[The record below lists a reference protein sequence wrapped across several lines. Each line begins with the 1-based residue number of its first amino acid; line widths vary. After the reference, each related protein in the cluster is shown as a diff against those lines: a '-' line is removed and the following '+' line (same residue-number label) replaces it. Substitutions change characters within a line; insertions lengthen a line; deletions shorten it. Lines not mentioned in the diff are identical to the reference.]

1 MSRSPVE
8 NHADL
13 RIGVV
18 EFIAPDEIK
27 VQLDLEAPDGIA
39 ANAGLP
45 REFPRI
51 NSYVL
56 IPNERGHIVCQVEWI
71 NIERSA
77 FPKRKG
83 YQDYGLI
90 DLPFPIRKMKVAPLG
105 ILKMNSNDEF
115 KFQRGVHSF
124 PSIGSP
130 VLIPTDLQLSSI
142 VESGSNRRVLIGT
155 SPLTANAEVKID
167 PDKLFGRHLAV
178 LGNTGSGKSCTV
190 AGLIQW
196 SLEATLQGEN
206 ANARFIILDPNGEY
220 SKAFEGTAKVFQVG
234 GEGENALEVPL
245 WLWNSE
251 EWRAFTQAKSGAQ
264 LPLLKQALRAM
275 RNELFFNGDD
285 NLIVAKR
292 FFGIILTSLRHSK
305 NKGAPWSDNFGVL
318 SGFYNM
324 VVSWQV
330 STSVFIGKLDQLDEL
345 DNFNKFLNEYITA
358 PERTKKFANLLSNV
372 EEVDEMIRLL
382 QEVFEALGGNEKEL
396 LPKNEDLPI
405 PFEGEVFLQYLEA
418 LAQETGNE
426 QYLEFL
432 ISRIRTLLGDSR
444 MDSIIGKETEKE
456 LDKWLTKYLGNGE
469 KTSVTIIDLSL
480 VPSEIVHIT
489 TSVISRLVF
498 EALQRYRKL
507 NNEVLPTVLVM
518 EEAHS
523 FVTRYND
530 NTEGNSSSICTKAF
544 EKIAREGRKFGL
556 GLVLS
561 SQRPSELSPTVLSQC
576 NSYIL
581 HRISNDRDQE
591 LVGRLLPD
599 TFRGLLREL
608 PSLTSQNAILLG
620 WASELPILMKV
631 RDLPFEQRPKSDD
644 PDFWNVWT
652 RKNESDQE
660 ISRKVNWKVVAD
672 DWQEKV
678 TTTPKEETAKKE
690 EERESPDTSKGD
702 FDILDIDDLF

>member
-18 EFIAPDEIK
+18 EFIAPDDIK

-39 ANAGLP
+39 ANAGVP

-56 IPNERGHIVCQVEWI
+56 IPNEGGHIVCQVEWI
-71 NIERSA
+71 NIERSP

-83 YQDYGLI
+83 YRDYGLI

-105 ILKMNSNDEF
+105 ILQTSAEEKF

-130 VLIPTDLQLSSI
+130 VLIPTDLQLKSI
-142 VESGSNRRVLIGT
+142 VESGSNRRVYIGN

-167 PDKLFGRHLAV
+167 PDRLFGRHLAI

-196 SLEATLQGEN
+196 SLEATEQGDN
-206 ANARFIILDPNGEY
+206 ANSRFIILDPNGEY
-220 SKAFEGTAKVFQVG
+220 AKVFGDKAKVLQVG
-234 GEGENALEVPL
+234 GEGDNSLEVPL

-251 EWRAFTQAKSGAQ
+251 EWRAFTLAKPGAQ
-264 LPLLKQALRAM
+264 LPLLKRALRAM
-275 RNELFFNGDD
+275 RNEELEFQVEPNLKAKKFVGIIFQSTVASENRGEPFQGFPHNKNFTERLITWQSSLESFELEDD
-285 NLIVAKR
+285 QILPPLMNQISDLIAAHREEWNPGRYNYSEYTVIEIGNLIE
-292 FFGIILTSLRHSK
+292 LLR
-305 NKGAPWSDNFGVL
+305 DT
-318 SGFYNM
+318 Y
-324 VVSWQV
+324 
-330 STSVFIGKLDQLDEL
+330 TE
-345 DNFNKFLNEYITA
+345 
-358 PERTKKFANLLSNV
+358 
-372 EEVDEMIRLL
+372 
-382 QEVFEALGGNEKEL
+382 LGGGENEL
-396 LPKNEDLPI
+396 YPKNEDIPI
-405 PFEGEVFLQYLEA
+405 PFEGDIYLSYLEA

-432 ISRIRTLLGDSR
+432 IARIRTLLGDSR
-444 MDSIIGKETEKE
+444 MDSIIGDETERE
-456 LDKWLTKYLGNGE
+456 LDKWLNKYLGNT
-469 KTSVTIIDLSL
+469 KKNSITIIDLSL
-480 VPSEIVHIT
+480 VPAEIIHVT
-489 TSVISRLVF
+489 TSVISRIVF

-507 NNEVLPTVLVM
+507 NDEVLPSVLVM

-523 FVTRYND
+523 FITRYND
-530 NTEGNSSSICTKAF
+530 DTEGRTSAICTKAF

-576 NSYIL
+576 NSFIL
-581 HRISNDRDQE
+581 HRISNDRDQQ
-591 LVGRLLPD
+591 LVGKLLPD
-599 TFRGLLREL
+599 NFRGLLREL
-608 PSLTSQNAILLG
+608 PSLPSQKAVLLG

-631 RDLPFEQRPKSDD
+631 RDIPFEKRPHSDD
-644 PDFWNVWT
+644 PDFWDVWT
-652 RKNESDQE
+652 RKNSDDDE
-660 ISRKVNWKVVAD
+660 VKRGVDWKKISD
-672 DWQEKV
+672 DWQEKD
-678 TTTPKEETAKKE
+678 E
-690 EERESPDTSKGD
+690 EE
-702 FDILDIDDLF
+702 

>member
-105 ILKMNSNDEF
+105 ILKMNSNGEF

-196 SLEATLQGEN
+196 SLEATMQGEN
-206 ANARFIILDPNGEY
+206 ANARFVILDPNGEY
-220 SKAFEGTAKVFQVG
+220 SKAFEGTAKVLQVN
-234 GEGENALEVPL
+234 GEGENSLEVPL

-275 RNELFFNGDD
+275 RNEELNFQSDEE
-285 NLIVAKR
+285 LKAKK
-292 FFGIILTSLRHSK
+292 FIGIILQSTVASE
-305 NKGAPWSDNFGVL
+305 NKGEPYQGFPHNKNFTERLITWGRSL
-318 SGFYNM
+318 ES
-324 VVSWQV
+324 
-330 STSVFIGKLDQLDEL
+330 
-345 DNFNKFLNEYITA
+345 FNLEADPLKSLIQQIEDLIKSHKVEQKGGWVNYSEYI
-358 PERTKKFANLLSNV
+358 V
-372 EEVDEMIRLL
+372 EDIDSLIEVIR
-382 QEVFEALGGNEKEL
+382 ETYINLGGSESEL
-396 LPKNEDLPI
+396 YPKNEDIPI
-405 PFEGEVFLQYLEA
+405 PYEGDVFLSYLEA

-432 ISRIRTLLGDSR
+432 IARIRTLLGDSR

-523 FVTRYND
+523 FITRYND
-530 NTEGNSSSICTKAF
+530 NTEGNSSSICTKVF

-599 TFRGLLREL
+599 NFQGLLREL
-608 PSLTSQNAILLG
+608 PSLPSQNAILLG

-631 RDLPFEQRPKSDD
+631 RDLPFEQRPQSDD

-652 RKNESDQE
+652 RKNDSDQE
-660 ISRKVNWKVVAD
+660 VSRKVNWKEVAD
-672 DWQEKV
+672 DWQEKE
-678 TTTPKEETAKKE
+678 TTTPKEEPAKEGK
-690 EERESPDTSKGD
+690 RK
-702 FDILDIDDLF
+702 L